1 MEFLLATAPLL
12 LVSLFLC
19 ITFVFSIGE
28 KLLDWKGTVTFYT
41 HHFKGTFIAKIIP
54 ISLII
59 VLLLEF
65 LTVVLF
71 FIGLYELFTLSH
83 YTFLLLALTSCAI
96 TLLVL
101 LIGQRFAKDYPG
113 AMSLGVYFV
122 ITILGLIVIP

>member
-1 MEFLLATAPLL
+1 MDTLLAIAPLL
-12 LVSLFLC
+12 LVSLFLT

-28 KLLDWKGTVTFYT
+28 KLADWKGTVAFYT
-41 HHFKGTFIAKIIP
+41 QHFKGTFIAKIIP
-54 ISLII
+54 ASLIL

-65 LTVVLF
+65 ITVVLF
-71 FIGLYELFTLSH
+71 AIGFYELYELAN
-83 YTFLLLALTSCAI
+83 YTFLQLAMSSCAI